1 MFYDSFVKG
10 SSFIQRRYQLRFIT
24 YFCGSILVVVLLS
37 MLILYLYTY
46 SEIGGTSYYQAL
58 LTVKGLKQNI
68 ASAMIFTGGIVII
81 LASAATLTITLIGS
95 HKIAGPIYRLE
106 RSLES
111 IGSGNLSQKIKFRE
125 NDAIHE
131 LADNINK
138 TTESLNERVS
148 IIGMNLKGVREEA
161 ERLRANPQHSQSILL
176 EKIRLLRK
184 DVSDLKTN

>member
-1 MFYDSFVKG
+1 MKG
-10 SSFIQRRYQLRFIT
+10 SSFIKRRYQLRFIT
-24 YFCGSILVVVLLS
+24 YFCGSILVIGLLS

-46 SEIGGTSYYQAL
+46 SEIGDTSYYQAL
-58 LTVKGLKQNI
+58 LTVKGLKQNLVY
-68 ASAMIFTGGIVII
+68 AMIFIGGIVII

-111 IGSGNLSQKIKFRE
+111 IGNGNLSQKIKFRE

-161 ERLRANPQHSQSILL
+161 ERLRANPQHSPSILL
-176 EKIRLLRK
+176 EKIRLLK
-184 DVSDLKTN
+184 KNVSDLKTN

>member
-1 MFYDSFVKG
+1 MFYDNFMKG
-10 SSFIQRRYQLRFIT
+10 SSFIQKRYQLRFIT
-24 YFCGSILVVVLLS
+24 YFCGSILVMGLLS

-46 SEIGGTSYYQAL
+46 NEIGGTSYYQAL

-68 ASAMIFTGGIVII
+68 VYAMMFTGGVVII

-148 IIGMNLKGVREEA
+148 SIGMNLKGVREEA
-161 ERLRANPQHSQSILL
+161 ERLRADPQYSPSILL
-176 EKIRLLRK
+176 EKIRFLK
-184 DVSDLKTN
+184 KNVSDLKTN

>member
-1 MFYDSFVKG
+1 MFYDGFVKG
-10 SSFIQRRYQLRFIT
+10 SSFIQRRYQLRFIS
-24 YFCGSILVVVLLS
+24 YFCGSILAMGLLS

-68 ASAMIFTGGIVII
+68 VYAMMFTGGIVII

-95 HKIAGPIYRLE
+95 HKIAGPIYRIE
-106 RSLES
+106 RSLEA
-111 IGSGNLSQKIKFRE
+111 IGNGNLSQKIKFRE
-125 NDAIHE
+125 GDAIHE
-131 LADNINK
+131 LAEKINK

-148 IIGMNLKGVREEA
+148 IIGMNLKVVREEA
-161 ERLRANPQHSQSILL
+161 ERLRANPQHSPSALL
-176 EKIRLLRK
+176 EKVRVLKK

>member
-1 MFYDSFVKG
+1 MFYDNFIRG

-24 YFCGSILVVVLLS
+24 YFCGSILAVGLLS
-37 MLILYLYTY
+37 ILILYLYTY

-58 LTVKGLKQNI
+58 LTVKGLKQHI
-68 ASAMIFTGGIVII
+68 THAMMFTGGIVII

-106 RSLES
+106 RSLEA
-111 IGSGNLSQKIKFRE
+111 IGNGNLSQKIKFRE
-125 NDAIHE
+125 NDAIRE

-138 TTESLNERVS
+138 TTESLNEKVS

-176 EKIRLLRK
+176 EKIRLLK
-184 DVSDLKTN
+184 KNVSGLKTN

>member
-1 MFYDSFVKG
+1 MFYDNFMKG
-10 SSFIQRRYQLRFIT
+10 SSFIQKRYQLRFIT
-24 YFCGSILVVVLLS
+24 YFCGSILVMGLLS

-46 SEIGGTSYYQAL
+46 NEIGGTSYYQAL

-68 ASAMIFTGGIVII
+68 AYAMMFTGGVVII

-95 HKIAGPIYRLE
+95 HKIAGPVYRLE

-125 NDAIHE
+125 HDAIHE

-148 IIGMNLKGVREEA
+148 SIGMNLKGVREEA
-161 ERLRANPQHSQSILL
+161 ERLRADPQYSPSILL
-176 EKIRLLRK
+176 EKIRFLK
-184 DVSDLKTN
+184 KNVSDLKTN